1 MSATTTYRGEPVN
14 EQEAVVYWP
23 VLGGTLIVLAVS
35 LLAMSGYATVA
46 RRWLREAGERHQD
59 RRREYL
65 MDRALAE
72 AAASFPGGSYVE
84 EGGR

>member
-1 MSATTTYRGEPVN
+1 MRDDPTLTLAAFGAFLALGLAYLL
-14 EQEAVVYWP
+14 
-23 VLGGTLIVLAVS
+23 VLS
-35 LLAMSGYATVA
+35 WGYATVA
-46 RRWLREAGERHQD
+46 RLWLSGAWERHQE

-72 AAASFPGGSYVE
+72 AAASFPGGSYAE

>member
-1 MSATTTYRGEPVN
+1 MRDDPTLYWGTVGATL
-14 EQEAVVYWP
+14 A
-23 VLGGTLIVLAVS
+23 LGAAYLI
-35 LLAMSGYATVA
+35 AMSGYLTVA

-84 EGGR
+84 PEVGR

>member
-1 MSATTTYRGEPVN
+1 MRDDPTLTLFAFWFFLILGLMSIAGMN
-14 EQEAVVYWP
+14 W
-23 VLGGTLIVLAVS
+23 
-35 LLAMSGYATVA
+35 GYATVA